1 MMKADQGIGFR
12 QGRIRGQKS
21 LVRTLKTEEDI
32 LLKPEWQVAT
42 VFWEKPRRYNPAVAG
57 A

>member
-12 QGRIRGQKS
+12 QGRVRGQKS